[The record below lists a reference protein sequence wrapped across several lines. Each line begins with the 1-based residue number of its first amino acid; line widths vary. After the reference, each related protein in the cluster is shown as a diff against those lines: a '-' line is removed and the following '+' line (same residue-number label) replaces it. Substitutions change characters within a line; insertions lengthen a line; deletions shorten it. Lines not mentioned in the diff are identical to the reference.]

1 MYAILQVIMLRLR
14 LMFQD
19 RIFLVLLLLFPF
31 VFVFILQATQSFE
44 KQPIIS
50 VAVADEDQSE
60 YSRLIVKRFAGKE
73 GIRVLAVSREEA
85 YRLTENY
92 KVEAAFVIKQ
102 GLQEAILHE
111 DTEKTIEMLKNPGSL
126 SYGIL
131 GEMLGSEVMRL
142 SANAGAANRAEQLY
156 RLYGLTP
163 PSSGSL
169 WERVFAYADAQW
181 EPEPLMTIEYKEMA
195 GTGGGM
201 QSVTR
206 ITRVSNAAL
215 TGMGMLLVFVLLFVT
230 LHSRW
235 LLEERDNGTLK
246 RIMSAPGALWK
257 FYAGNIASLVLLSLF
272 LIGVCAVLARLVF
285 GASLVFHPL
294 QYALLAAY
302 TFAAIGLGMLFSA
315 LFKTSR
321 QLETGAPLLALLT
334 GFAGGCFW
342 PFLPLAGLAKTLA
355 LCTPQGIALAAM
367 KPLAAGDV
375 QGDMVLQSVFIL
387 LGFGIVLCSG
397 SFYAIRRR
405 AVS

>member
-14 LMFQD
+14 LMLQD
-19 RIFLVLLLLFPF
+19 RIFLFLLLLFPF
-31 VFVFILQATQSFE
+31 VFVFILHATQSFE
-44 KQPIIS
+44 KQPIIP
-50 VAVADEDQSE
+50 VAVADEDQSD
-60 YSRLIVKRFAGKE
+60 YSKLIVERFAAKE
-73 GIRVLAVSREEA
+73 GIRVHKVSRDEA

-92 KVEAAFVIKQ
+92 KVEAAFVIKK
-102 GLQEAILHE
+102 GLQEAIIDE
-111 DTEKTIEMLKNPGSL
+111 DTDETVEMLKNPGSL

-142 SANAGAANRAEQLY
+142 SANTGAANRAEQLY
-156 RLYGLTP
+156 QLYGLTP
-163 PSSGSL
+163 PAAGSL

-181 EPEPLMTIEYKEMA
+181 EPEPLMTIEYKEM
-195 GTGGGM
+195 TGGGL
-201 QSVTR
+201 QNVTR
-206 ITRVSNAAL
+206 VTNVSNAAL
-215 TGMGMLLVFVLLFVT
+215 TGMGMLLVFVLLFVM

-246 RIMSAPGALWK
+246 RIISAPGMLWK
-257 FYAGNIASLVLLSLF
+257 FYAGNIAALALLSLF
-272 LIGVCAVLARLVF
+272 LIGVCAVLARFVF

-294 QYALLAAY
+294 QYVLLAAY
-302 TFAAIGLGMLFSA
+302 TFAAISLGMLFSA
-315 LFKTSR
+315 LFRTSR

-342 PFLPLAGLAKTLA
+342 PFLPLVGMAKIIA

-375 QGDMVLQSVFIL
+375 QWNAVVQPLLLL
-387 LGFGIVLCSG
+387 LGFGIIVFAY
-397 SFYAIRRR
+397 SFYRIRRQ